1 MKNHATGEE
10 KILFLNSEQE
20 KDKTHFMDKESG
32 VELELE
38 DNTPL
43 LEWLANNY
51 KRFGAALEIITGQKH
66 FFTRNKI
73 TRFYSSLY
81 YRSKSRRKS
90 VCPRIW
96 RYWRNVEILGGLP
109 NITKL

>member
-1 MKNHATGEE
+1 MKFISHQRVTLKNHATGEE

-51 KRFGAALEIITGQKH
+51 KRFGAALEIITGQKQIFTH
-66 FFTRNKI
+66 NKIARFFTFNMFFI
-73 TRFYSSLY
+73 
-81 YRSKSRRKS
+81 
-90 VCPRIW
+90 
-96 RYWRNVEILGGLP
+96 
-109 NITKL
+109 